1 MKLFRTLSIKSCL
14 ISAFVFLFGVFGGCA
29 PTVHCPRGEYIEFGI
44 DFIQGINYS
53 ASLDHLDIWLT
64 TKRTDKKS
72 RECLPEDISVQNMSA
87 PEVCDLS
94 FFRPAYIK
102 GRPLMALYVYNV
114 SQIKKNEF
122 IEFDLYQKNVKKQT
136 VRISVDF
143 VDTSKVIV
151 TVNGNRIVADR
162 VR

>member
-1 MKLFRTLSIKSCL
+1 
-14 ISAFVFLFGVFGGCA
+14 
-29 PTVHCPRGEYIEFGI
+29 
-44 DFIQGINYS
+44 
-53 ASLDHLDIWLT
+53 
-64 TKRTDKKS
+64 
-72 RECLPEDISVQNMSA
+72 
-87 PEVCDLS
+87 
-94 FFRPAYIK
+94 
-102 GRPLMALYVYNV
+102 MALYVYNV